1 MRCSVER
8 NIPNICLICLNNSNM
23 VYRVLSIYLEKL
35 KETCS
40 AV

>member
-1 MRCSVER
+1 
-8 NIPNICLICLNNSNM
+8 M